1 MPGGGQLPLVAYGNQ
16 NRTFNGNPSMTHF
29 YKVYRQYT
37 HFSTESITIP
47 MDGPNELQLD
57 APIRIRAKI
66 PRHADLLRELTFV
79 FRVPEIYSKIWD
91 RAAAEMPARLPA
103 FRWIHM
109 LGALIIDNVAVFVG
123 GSKIQEFP
131 GEWIATRAALDMPT
145 DQYLRWRELV
155 GDVPEIHSPEWGVYG
170 RAASYP
176 FQKGEYPHC
185 VADAS
190 AGIASAP
197 SIPERT
203 IRVPL
208 PLWFSEE
215 SGRALPLVALQL
227 HEVEVQITLRPL
239 REIYRIMDDSPAQ
252 REPNR
257 YGRTLDLDPTL
268 PTSND
273 PADPTAYDNLTLQ
286 NEYGAYTDPYG
297 APRYFY
303 TDAGAPI
310 PAQDGFVMNP
320 RLEGTYI
327 YLTEKEQ
334 IMFAERELHHLVH
347 QVQTFRFPTV
357 TTKTKLDLDAHG
369 LVQRMVFY
377 GRRSDA
383 IEIRNDFINLSSWK
397 SLSQAPYWPNAGAPQ
412 PNSGRLVPYTQR
424 DALRGARLLIAGN
437 ELYEERPAPFFE
449 HHQPYHSAQ
458 SVGGTSALTAGS
470 GIRPEDVMGPI
481 YQMNF
486 ALNGSDHVQ
495 PSGTLNASRL
505 REIQLEVDPW
515 PLDPYSLYAYDFTVF
530 CESLNLVKYLN
541 GMAGLAF
548 AI

>member
-16 NRTFNGNPSMTHF
+16 NRTFNGNPSVTHF
-29 YKVYRQYT
+29 YKVFKQYT
-37 HFSTESITIP
+37 HFSMESITIP
-47 MDGPNELQLD
+47 MDGPNELQMD
-57 APIRIRAKI
+57 TPVRIRAKI

-91 RAAAEMPARLPA
+91 RASEERAPRQPA

-109 LGALIIDNVAVFVG
+109 LGPMLIDNLAIFVG

-131 GEWIATRAALDMPT
+131 GEWIAARAALDLPT

-155 GDVPEIHSPEWGVYG
+155 GDVPELHSPEWGIYG
-170 RAASYP
+170 RGASYP
-176 FQKGEYPHC
+176 FQKGEYPHT

-190 AGIASAP
+190 AGVASAP

-227 HEVEVQITLRPL
+227 HEVEIQITLRPL

-257 YGRTLDLDPTL
+257 YGRTLDLDPLL

-273 PADPTAYDNLTLQ
+273 PTDPMAYDNLTLQ
-286 NEYGAYTDPYG
+286 NEYAAFIDPTG
-297 APRYFY
+297 SLRYFY
-303 TDAGAPI
+303 TDAGQPI
-310 PAQDGFVMNP
+310 PAQDGFVMNAH
-320 RLEGTYI
+320 LEGTYI

-357 TTKTKLDLDAHG
+357 TTLTKLDLDAHG
-369 LVQRMVFY
+369 LLQRIVFF

-383 IEIRNDFINLSSWK
+383 VEMRNDYINLSNWK
-397 SLSQAPYWPNAGAPQ
+397 SLSQAPYWPNAGSAV

-424 DALRGARLLIAGN
+424 DLLKSARLLIAGN
-437 ELYEERPAPFFE
+437 EMYESRPAPFFE
-449 HHQPYHSAQ
+449 HHQAYFGVPQ
-458 SVGGTSALTAGS
+458 TGGSSSLTAGS
-470 GIRPEDVMGPI
+470 GIRPEDVMGPL

-486 ALNGSDHVQ
+486 ALNGGDHSQ
-495 PSGTLNASRL
+495 PTGTLNASRL
-505 REIQLEVDPW
+505 REIQLEVEPW
-515 PLDPYSLYAYDFTVF
+515 PLDPYSLYAVDFTVF
-530 CESLNLVKYLN
+530 CENLNVVKYLN

>member
-16 NRTFNGNPSMTHF
+16 NRTFNGNPSITHF
-29 YKVYRQYT
+29 YKVFKQYT
-37 HFSTESITIP
+37 HFSTESISIP

-57 APIRIRAKI
+57 SPIRIRAKI

-79 FRVPEIYSKIWD
+79 FRVPEIYSKVFS
-91 RAAAEMPARLPA
+91 RMTEELPARVPA

-109 LGALIIDNVAVFVG
+109 LGALIIDNLAVFVG
-123 GSKIQEFP
+123 GTKVQEFP
-131 GEWIATRAALDMPT
+131 GEWIAARASLDLST
-145 DQYLRWRELV
+145 DAYLRWRELV
-155 GDVPEIHSPEWGVYG
+155 GDVPELNNPEWGVYG

-176 FQKGEYPHC
+176 FQRGEYPHT

-190 AGIASAP
+190 AGVASAP

-215 SGRALPLVALQL
+215 TGRALPLVSLQL

-239 REIYRIMDDSPAQ
+239 RELYRIMDDSAAQ
-252 REPNR
+252 AEPLR
-257 YGRTLDLDPTL
+257 YGRTLDLDPAL
-268 PTSND
+268 PTSID
-273 PADPTAYDNLTLQ
+273 PTDPTAYDNLTLQ
-286 NEYGAYTDPYG
+286 NDYAAYTDPTG

-303 TDAGAPI
+303 TDVGLPV

-320 RLEGTYI
+320 RLEGTFI

-347 QVQTFRFPTV
+347 QIQTFRFPTV
-357 TTKTKLDLDAHG
+357 TTRTKLDLDAHG
-369 LVQRMVFY
+369 LLQRLVFY

-383 IEIRNDFINLSSWK
+383 IEVRNDYVNLSNWK
-397 SLSQAPYWPNAGAPQ
+397 NLSQAPFWPTGGAAL

-424 DALRGARLLIAGN
+424 DVLRGARLLIAGN
-437 ELYEERPAPFFE
+437 ELYEERPAAFFE
-449 HHQPYHSAQ
+449 HHQAYTGSANT
-458 SVGGTSALTAGS
+458 GGTAALTPGS

-486 ALNGSDHVQ
+486 ALDSSDHRQ

-505 REIQLEVDPW
+505 REIQLEVDTW

-530 CESLNLVKYLN
+530 CENLNVVKYLN

>member
-16 NRTFNGNPSMTHF
+16 NRTFNGNPSITHF
-29 YKVYRQYT
+29 YKVFKQYT

-47 MDGPNELQLD
+47 TDGPNELQLD
-57 APIRIRAKI
+57 TPIRIRAKI

-79 FRVPEIYSKIWD
+79 FRVPEIYSKIWSQG
-91 RAAAEMPARLPA
+91 EGEPARVPA
-103 FRWIHM
+103 FRWIRM
-109 LGALIIDNVAVFVG
+109 LGPMLIDNLAVFVG
-123 GSKIQEFP
+123 GTKVQEFP
-131 GEWIATRAALDMPT
+131 GEWIATRAALDLPT

-155 GDVPEIHSPEWGVYG
+155 GDVPELHSPEWGVYG

-176 FQKGEYPHC
+176 FQKGEYPHV

-190 AGIASAP
+190 AGVASAP

-215 SGRALPLVALQL
+215 SGRALPLVSLQL
-227 HEVEVQITLRPL
+227 HEVEIQLTLRPL
-239 REIYRIMDDSPAQ
+239 REIYRIMDCSPAQ

-257 YGRTLDLDPTL
+257 WGQTLDIDPAL

-273 PADPTAYDNLTLQ
+273 PTDPTAYDNLTLQ
-286 NEYGAYTDPYG
+286 TEYGSHVDPVG
-297 APRYFY
+297 APRHFY
-303 TDAGAPI
+303 TDVGQGVPV
-310 PAQDGFVMNP
+310 QDGFNLQP

-327 YLTEKEQ
+327 YLTQREQ
-334 IMFAERELHHLVH
+334 IAFAEREIHHLVH

-357 TTKTKLDLDAHG
+357 TTRTKLDLDAHG
-369 LVQRMVFY
+369 LIQRMVFY

-383 IEIRNDFINLSSWK
+383 IQMRNDYTNLSNWK
-397 SLSQAPYWPNAGAPQ
+397 SLSQAPFWPNAGASV
-412 PNSGRLVPYTQR
+412 PNSGRLVPFTQR
-424 DALRGARLLIAGN
+424 DVIRTARLLLAGN

-449 HHQPYHSAQ
+449 HHQAYFGIPQTGGSA
-458 SVGGTSALTAGS
+458 AATAGS
-470 GIRPEDVMGPI
+470 GIRPEDTMAPI

-486 ALNGSDHVQ
+486 ALNGGDHCQ
-495 PSGTLNASRL
+495 PSGALNASRL
-505 REIQLEVDPW
+505 REIQLEVEPW
-515 PLDPYSLYAYDFTVF
+515 ALDPYSLYAYDITVF
-530 CESLNLVKYLN
+530 CENLNIVKYLN

>member
-16 NRTFNGNPSMTHF
+16 NRTFNGNPSITHF
-29 YKVYRQYT
+29 YKVFKQYT

-47 MDGPNELQLD
+47 TDGPNELQLD
-57 APIRIRAKI
+57 TPIRIRAKI

-79 FRVPEIYSKIWD
+79 FRVPEIYSKIWPQG
-91 RAAAEMPARLPA
+91 EGQPARVPA

-109 LGALIIDNVAVFVG
+109 LGPLLIDNLAIFVG
-123 GSKIQEFP
+123 GTKVQEFP
-131 GEWIATRAALDMPT
+131 GEWIAARAALDLPT

-155 GDVPEIHSPEWGVYG
+155 GDVPELHSPEWGVYG
-170 RAASYP
+170 HAASYP
-176 FQKGEYPHC
+176 FQKGEYPH
-185 VADAS
+185 VVTDAS
-190 AGIASAP
+190 AGVASAP

-227 HEVEVQITLRPL
+227 HEVEIQLTLRPL
-239 REIYRIMDDSPAQ
+239 REIYRIMDCSPAQ

-257 YGRTLDLDPTL
+257 WGQTLDIDPAL

-273 PADPTAYDNLTLQ
+273 PTDPTAYDNLTLQ
-286 NEYGAYTDPYG
+286 TEYGSFVDPVG

-303 TDAGAPI
+303 TDVGQSVPV
-310 PAQDGFVMNP
+310 QDGFNLQP

-327 YLTEKEQ
+327 YLTEREQ
-334 IMFAERELHHLVH
+334 IMFAERELQHLVH

-357 TTKTKLDLDAHG
+357 TTRTKLDLDAHG
-369 LVQRMVFY
+369 LIQRFVFF

-383 IEIRNDFINLSSWK
+383 IQMRNDYTNLSNWK
-397 SLSQAPYWPNAGAPQ
+397 SLSQAPFWPNAGATVS
-412 PNSGRLVPYTQR
+412 NSGRLVPYTQR
-424 DALRGARLLIAGN
+424 DVLRSARLLLAGN
-437 ELYEERPAPFFE
+437 ELYEERPAAFFE
-449 HHQPYHSAQ
+449 HHQAYFGVPQTGGSA
-458 SVGGTSALTAGS
+458 AATAGS
-470 GIRPEDVMGPI
+470 GIRPEDTMAPI

-486 ALNGSDHVQ
+486 ALNGGDHCQ
-495 PSGTLNASRL
+495 PSGALNASRL
-505 REIQLEVDPW
+505 REIQLEVEPW
-515 PLDPYSLYAYDFTVF
+515 ALDPYSLYAYDFTVF
-530 CESLNLVKYLN
+530 CENLNIVKYLN

>member
-16 NRTFNGNPSMTHF
+16 NRTFNGNPSVTNF
-29 YKVYRQYT
+29 YKVFKQYT
-37 HFSTESITIP
+37 HFSMESITIP

-57 APIRIRAKI
+57 TPVRIRAKI

-91 RAAAEMPARLPA
+91 RAAIELPDRLPA

-109 LGALIIDNVAVFVG
+109 LGPLMIDNLAVFVG

-131 GEWIATRAALDMPT
+131 GEWIAARAALDLPT

-155 GDVPEIHSPEWGVYG
+155 GDVPELHSPEWGVYG

-176 FQKGEYPHC
+176 FQKGEYPHT
-185 VADAS
+185 VLDPSGFAT
-190 AGIASAP
+190 AP

-239 REIYRIMDDSPAQ
+239 REIYRIMDDSAAQ
-252 REPNR
+252 RDPDR
-257 YGRTLDLDPTL
+257 YGRTLDVDPTL

-273 PADPTAYDNLTLQ
+273 PTDPTAYDNLTLQ
-286 NEYGAYTDPYG
+286 NEYAAYTDPTG

-303 TDAGAPI
+303 TDAGQPI
-310 PAQDGFVMNP
+310 PAQDGFIMNP

-334 IMFAERELHHLVH
+334 IMFAERELNHLVH
-347 QVQTFRFPTV
+347 QIQTFRFPTV

-369 LVQRMVFY
+369 LLQRMVFY

-383 IEIRNDFINLSSWK
+383 IESRNDYINLSNWK
-397 SLSQAPYWPNAGAPQ
+397 SLSQAPFWPVSGGAV

-424 DALRGARLLIAGN
+424 DVLKGARLLIAGN
-437 ELYEERPAPFFE
+437 ELYEERPASFFE
-449 HHQPYHSAQ
+449 HHQAYFGVPQTGGSSAI
-458 SVGGTSALTAGS
+458 TAGS

-486 ALNGSDHVQ
+486 ALNGGDHLQ
-495 PSGTLNASRL
+495 PSGSLNASRL
-505 REIQLEVDPW
+505 REIQLEVEPW
-515 PLDPYSLYAYDFTVF
+515 ALDPYSLYAYDFTVF
-530 CESLNLVKYLN
+530 CETLNVVKYLN